1 MKQSKKLLI
10 KNQILIEISKK
21 RGVALFDI
29 SKVLNKPLEL
39 VGYLVEEI
47 KQEGLISLIKIT
59 SRHSIDIPNDYMA
72 DITNK
77 GIYFLKIE
85 NGYLST
91 IKKEKRDRIWYYT
104 KTSAAILNAIAILA
118 IGFLSILVIR
128 EKNILEEKN
137 NQLNQEISKLKEILS
152 DKDSKS
158 ELNLEIE
165 TQLTTT
171 NN

>member
-1 MKQSKKLLI
+1 
-10 KNQILIEISKK
+10 
-21 RGVALFDI
+21 
-29 SKVLNKPLEL
+29 
-39 VGYLVEEI
+39 
-47 KQEGLISLIKIT
+47 
-59 SRHSIDIPNDYMA
+59 MA

-171 NN
+171 KN

>member
-1 MKQSKKLLI
+1 MKHSKKLLI
-10 KNQILIEISKK
+10 KNRILIEISKK
-21 RGVALFDI
+21 RGIALFEI

-47 KQEGLISLIKIT
+47 KQEGLISLIEIT
-59 SRHSIDIPNDYMA
+59 SKHTKDIPFDYMA

-104 KTSAAILNAIAILA
+104 KTTAAILNAIAILT
-118 IGFLSILVIR
+118 IGLYSILVIK

-137 NQLNQEISKLKEILS
+137 NQLNQEITRLKELLS
-152 DKDSKS
+152 SKEDKS
-158 ELNLEIE
+158 ELNLEI
-165 TQLTTT
+165 
-171 NN
+171 